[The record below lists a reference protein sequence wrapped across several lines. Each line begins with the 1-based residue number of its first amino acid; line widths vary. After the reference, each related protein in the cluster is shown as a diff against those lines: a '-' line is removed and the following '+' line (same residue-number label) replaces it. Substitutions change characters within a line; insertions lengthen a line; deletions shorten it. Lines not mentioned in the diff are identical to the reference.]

1 MPKLPDSNKHA
12 TNNNHRGRAEMIGWR
27 PNKEERKARKLTM
40 AFSRGYSKGFEQGSK
55 EMKEYISEQII
66 YSLNQDAVLR
76 MTIDTDT
83 LERVVEVI
91 EAVRDIG
98 KA

>member
-1 MPKLPDSNKHA
+1 MIRWRRS
-12 TNNNHRGRAEMIGWR
+12 RAER
-27 PNKEERKARKLTM
+27 QARKQTIIF
-40 AFSRGYSKGFEQGSK
+40 AKGYARGFEQGSA
-55 EMKEYISEQII
+55 EMKEYLTEQII

-76 MTIDTDT
+76 TNIDVDM

>member
-1 MPKLPDSNKHA
+1 
-12 TNNNHRGRAEMIGWR
+12 
-27 PNKEERKARKLTM
+27 M
-40 AFSRGYSKGFEQGSK
+40 AFARGYAKGFEQGSA
-55 EMKEYISEQII
+55 EMKEYLTEQII
-66 YSLNQDAVLR
+66 YSINQDAVLR
-76 MTIDTDT
+76 TTADVDT

>member
-1 MPKLPDSNKHA
+1 
-12 TNNNHRGRAEMIGWR
+12 
-27 PNKEERKARKLTM
+27 M
-40 AFSRGYSKGFEQGSK
+40 AFGRGFAKGYEQGAK
-55 EMKEYISEQII
+55 EMADYLTEQII

-76 MTIDTDT
+76 TAVDVDT
-83 LERVVEVI
+83 LERVVEII